1 MCKKGLLSSSAR
13 RRNWRQANTTV
24 IGSSQN
30 RSGDDGSIDSRSGAP
45 NFAGTGVPEN
55 GHAALKSPR
64 LSSPGGPVV
73 AGGPPNMGG
82 RVGTSNFTT
91 SLSIQDED
99 TSPVGLLNLK
109 ILAPALIS
117 FRFLLHT
124 LLNSCTYGTF

>member
-1 MCKKGLLSSSAR
+1 MCKKGLLSHSAR

-30 RSGDDGSIDSRSGAP
+30 RSGDDGSIDSRSAAGGAP
-45 NFAGTGVPEN
+45 NSAGTGAPEN

-109 ILAPALIS
+109 
-117 FRFLLHT
+117 
-124 LLNSCTYGTF
+124 